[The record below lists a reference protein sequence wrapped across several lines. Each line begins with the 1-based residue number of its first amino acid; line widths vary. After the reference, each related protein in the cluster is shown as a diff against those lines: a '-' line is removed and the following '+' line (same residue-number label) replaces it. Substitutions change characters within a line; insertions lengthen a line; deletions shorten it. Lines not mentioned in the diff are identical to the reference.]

1 MEFFANYTNSTNNTE
16 LSTAAP
22 SNKNFSKLIF
32 DSCLLL
38 ISVIGV
44 TGNSVAL
51 FILSSS
57 RKIRKNTSYTLLM
70 NQCIIDIFCCLLSQF
85 TLVTK
90 YTMRNDRRHGVIDWC
105 ICSFVH
111 SQIFLVIV
119 TCASSLNLGLLTAE
133 KMVSILWPIYHRV
146 RCNERLLKAAGASMW
161 LLGAGLMLAHS
172 IPTNG
177 INPMGRCYFWNR
189 LSTTF
194 RAETY
199 AVTFNLFFNL
209 IPFAVMSASYAAIYA
224 RLSLYGVGKD
234 VKVNVVKMLASCVCT
249 YFLCHSLRLYLSL
262 ASRFTDRNWMTE
274 PIFMFAVALVQV
286 NTLVNPVIFALQY
299 RDYRAELGYQ
309 WNRLLGRRGV
319 GDSYVRRDASS
330 SSGVT

>member
-1 MEFFANYTNSTNNTE
+1 MEFFTNDTNSTTTIE

-32 DSCLLL
+32 DSCLLF

-57 RKIRKNTSYTLLM
+57 RKIRKTRSYTLLS
-70 NQCIIDIFCCLLSQF
+70 NQCLIDIFCCLVTQA

-90 YTMRNDRRHGVIDWC
+90 YTMRTDGRSSSLDWF
-105 ICSFVH
+105 ICSFIH
-111 SQIFLVIV
+111 SQLFIAIGSC
-119 TCASSLNLGLLTAE
+119 TSSLNLGLLTAE
-133 KMVSILWPIYHRV
+133 KMVSILWPIFHRL
-146 RCNERLLKAAGASMW
+146 RCNERLLRAAGAAMW
-161 LLGAGLMLAHS
+161 LLGAGIMLAHS

-177 INPMGRCYFWNR
+177 IDPRGRCYFWNR
-189 LSTTF
+189 FSTTL

-199 AVTFNLFFNL
+199 AVTFNLFFAL
-209 IPFAVMSASYAAIYA
+209 IPFAVMSVSYAAIYA

-249 YFLCHSLRLYLSL
+249 YFLCHSLRLYLSF
-262 ASRFTDRNWMTE
+262 ASRFTGRNWMSE
-274 PIFMFAVALVQV
+274 PIFMFAVALVQA

-299 RDYRAELGYQ
+299 RDYRSELRYQ
-309 WNRLLGRRGV
+309 WNRMLGGRSAGEA
-319 GDSYVRRDASS
+319 YLRRDVSTI
-330 SSGVT
+330 SGVT